1 MTSQQRI
8 RRHRIHDQW
17 RRPRGVLSS
26 RAPVRLPHPPV
37 RDWPGIPREFFYGAL
52 GGRRRC
58 KHFQCLPT
66 CAENMRCFTVANGAF
81 QSRTLFL
88 DLESTRCEEANARQ
102 PTKQNADDR
111 NVASIRPARS
121 HKHPVSVSLE
131 APPLRVKKLKS
142 KFSALVVLR
151 AGIH

>member
-1 MTSQQRI
+1 
-8 RRHRIHDQW
+8 
-17 RRPRGVLSS
+17 
-26 RAPVRLPHPPV
+26 
-37 RDWPGIPREFFYGAL
+37 
-52 GGRRRC
+52 
-58 KHFQCLPT
+58 LPT